1 MYFEGVNNLIAAE
14 SENQLLIANRQAFGF
29 IKNPTLKWKKKIQE
43 IKAIIN
49 ARLEFSDDL
58 EDKNTIS
65 NLKKEIKKLK
75 MKY

>member
-1 MYFEGVNNLIAAE
+1 ME
-14 SENQLLIANRQAFGF
+14 
-29 IKNPTLKWKKKIQE
+29 KKIQE
-43 IKAIIN
+43 IKAVIN
-49 ARLEFSDDL
+49 AEIEFSDDL